1 MAYRALYRTWRPARF
16 ADVVGQEPIT
26 KVLTGE
32 IESGKIAHA
41 YLFSGPRGTGKTSLA
56 KIFARAVNCQSRQG
70 AEPCGECDACRATA
84 EDGSVDIVEI
94 DAASNNGV
102 DNVRDIR
109 DRVNLLPA
117 FCTYKVYIIDEV
129 HMLSKGAFNALLKT
143 LEEPPSHVIFI
154 LATTE
159 PHKLP
164 ATILSRCQR
173 FDFQRIPAAAI
184 QNRLTE
190 VARAE
195 GFVFENSALK
205 TIARAA
211 EGGMRDA
218 LSILDQC
225 AAYGDITAGSVTSA
239 LGSGD
244 TRLLYA
250 LAKSICEYDEKNALF
265 GLRALLDAGADTRA
279 LIKDLAD
286 IFRRMMWLAA
296 GADAEEDD
304 AELKSLAGSF
314 GKAACIRA
322 LNILIQKEYEMRQN
336 LRADIV
342 LETAVMALMAPEDDA
357 AAPDAARI
365 EKLEGRL
372 RTLEE
377 KLANGVLPV
386 QAAASPD
393 AAPQKKQPKAPVPHH
408 PNDEC
413 AGGSPEKKA
422 ARTANTAGVP
432 DAEADAIWKKAM
444 AMLRQESLDI
454 CPYAQRADRVQCV
467 GDLFEIKFGPDADT
481 AAEYLKTP
489 RVLESLEATLA
500 KAAGRPLSVSIMMS
514 RHTEP
519 ENTDIDLQ
527 EVFGDVKIEVI
538 QED

>member
-26 KVLTGE
+26 RVLSGE
-32 IESGKIAHA
+32 IENGKIAHA

-56 KIFARAVNCQSRQG
+56 KIFARAVNCQNRQG
-70 AEPCGECDACRATA
+70 AEACGECDACRATA
-84 EDGSVDIVEI
+84 EEGSVDIVEI

-102 DNVRDIR
+102 DNIRDIR

-117 FCTYKVYIIDEV
+117 FCKYKVYIIDEV

-143 LEEPPSHVIFI
+143 LEEPPAHVIFI

-173 FDFQRIPAAAI
+173 FDFQRISAAAI
-184 QNRLTE
+184 QGRLVD

-195 GFVFENSALK
+195 GFNYEDSALK
-205 TIARAA
+205 AIARAA

-225 AAYGDITAGSVTSA
+225 AAFGDITTVNVTAA

-244 TRLLYA
+244 MRLLYA
-250 LAKSICEYDEKNALF
+250 LADHIASYDERGALL

-286 IFRRMMWLAA
+286 IFRRMMWLSA
-296 GADAEEDD
+296 GADAEEDN
-304 AELKSLAGSF
+304 AELKSIAAKY
-314 GKAACIRA
+314 GKASSIRA

-342 LETAVMALMAPEDDA
+342 LETAVMALMAPEDDLD
-357 AAPDAARI
+357 APASTRI
-365 EKLEGRL
+365 EKLEARL

-377 KLANGVLPV
+377 RPV
-386 QAAASPD
+386 ASYVAPPSESPVIAAASKPKARVPQKA
-393 AAPQKKQPKAPVPHH
+393 AAPVSS
-408 PNDEC
+408 
-413 AGGSPEKKA
+413 GI
-422 ARTANTAGVP
+422 P
-432 DAEADAIWKKAM
+432 DKEADMIWKRVLGE
-444 AMLRQESLDI
+444 LRQSAGYICTYAEQAES
-454 CPYAQRADRVQCV
+454 VVCV
-467 GDLFEIKFGPDADT
+467 GDVFEIKFGGDSDMAADL
-481 AAEYLKTP
+481 LKSPKVQET
-489 RVLESLEATLA
+489 VSQVLA
-500 KAAGRPLSVSIMMS
+500 KEVGRPLSVKIVATHQSM
-514 RHTEP
+514 HTTNEGP
-519 ENTDIDLQ
+519 DISEIFGAEN
-527 EVFGDVKIEVI
+527 IEII

>member
-26 KVLTGE
+26 KVLSGE

-56 KIFARAVNCQSRQG
+56 KIFARAVNCKSRQG

-84 EDGSVDIVEI
+84 DEGSVDVVEI

-102 DNVRDIR
+102 DSVRDIR

-117 FCTYKVYIIDEV
+117 FCSYKVYIIDEV

-173 FDFQRIPAAAI
+173 FDFQRITVSVI
-184 QNRLTE
+184 KDRLAK

-195 GFVFENSALK
+195 GYAFEDNALRA
-205 TIARAA
+205 IARAA

-225 AAYGDITAGSVTSA
+225 TAYGDITMDAVTAA

-244 TRLLYA
+244 LQLLYSLSA
-250 LAKSICEYDEKNALF
+250 SISGYDEKGALEN
-265 GLRALLDAGADTRA
+265 LRALLDAGADTRA

-296 GADAEEDD
+296 GADDGDDDGDLKALAER
-304 AELKSLAGSF
+304 F

-357 AAPDAARI
+357 ASPPTARLD
-365 EKLEGRL
+365 KLEARL

-377 KLANGVLPV
+377 RPTATVVAADTEKTVPVRSVSVL
-386 QAAASPD
+386 S
-393 AAPQKKQPKAPVPHH
+393 
-408 PNDEC
+408 
-413 AGGSPEKKA
+413 KKA
-422 ARTANTAGVP
+422 APVRKPAGAL
-432 DAEADAIWKKAM
+432 DAQADELWKKVLG
-444 AMLRQESLDI
+444 MLRKEAPHVCL
-454 CPYAQRADRVQCV
+454 YAQQAKEVLCV
-467 GDLFEIKFGPDADT
+467 SDVFEIKFETEAET
-481 AAEYLKTP
+481 AADFLKHP
-489 RVLESLEATLA
+489 KVQESLEQMLSEVV
-500 KAAGRPLSVSIMMS
+500 GHPVSVSIIVAHHAQS
-514 RHTEP
+514 
-519 ENTDIDLQ
+519 ENTEMGIS
-527 EVFGDVKIEVI
+527 EIFGADNIEII

>member
-26 KVLTGE
+26 KVLAGE

-56 KIFARAVNCQSRQG
+56 KIFARAVNCQNRAG
-70 AEPCGECDACRATA
+70 AEACGDCSACRATA
-84 EDGSVDIVEI
+84 DEGSVDIVEI

-102 DNVRDIR
+102 DNIRDIR

-117 FCTYKVYIIDEV
+117 FCAYKVYIIDEV

-143 LEEPPSHVIFI
+143 LEEPPAHVIFI

-173 FDFQRIPAAAI
+173 FDFQRISAAAI
-184 QNRLTE
+184 QGRLMD

-195 GFVFENSALK
+195 GFVFEDSAMK
-205 TIARAA
+205 AIARAA

-225 AAYGDITAGSVTSA
+225 AAFGDITAATVTAA

-244 TRLLYA
+244 MRLLYA
-250 LAKSICEYDEKNALF
+250 LAARISEYDEKGALI

-304 AELKSLAGSF
+304 AELKILAGKF

-342 LETAVMALMAPEDDA
+342 LETAVMALMAPEDDMA
-357 AAPDAARI
+357 SPAAARI
-365 EKLEGRL
+365 EKLEARL
-372 RTLEE
+372 RALE
-377 KLANGVLPV
+377 ARPFTAAPA
-386 QAAASPD
+386 QADSPAPTAAAAPKSPAPRK
-393 AAPQKKQPKAPVPHH
+393 AAPA
-408 PNDEC
+408 
-413 AGGSPEKKA
+413 KA
-422 ARTANTAGVP
+422 AGISDT
-432 DAEADAIWKKAM
+432 EADMLWKKTLDK
-444 AMLRQESLDI
+444 LRSTSFHI
-454 CPYAQRADRVQCV
+454 CPYAQQAEGVACV
-467 GDLFEIKFGPDADT
+467 GDVFEIKFGADAET
-481 AAEYLKTP
+481 AADFLKHP
-489 RVLESLEATLA
+489 KAQETLA
-500 KAAGRPLSVSIMMS
+500 QTLAQEAGRTYNISVVVS
-514 RHTEP
+514 HTAGHQSAGT
-519 ENTDIDLQ
+519 NIADI
-527 EVFGDVKIEVI
+527 FGADNIEII

>member
-16 ADVVGQEPIT
+16 SDVVGQEPIT
-26 KVLTGE
+26 KVLAGE

-56 KIFARAVNCQSRQG
+56 KIFAYAVNCMARQG
-70 AEPCGECDACRATA
+70 AEPCGDCDACRATA
-84 EDGSVDIVEI
+84 DEGSVDIVEI

-102 DNVRDIR
+102 DSVRDIR

-143 LEEPPSHVIFI
+143 LEEPPPHVIFI

-173 FDFQRIPAAAI
+173 FDFQRIPAGVI
-184 QNRLTE
+184 KDRLAQ
-190 VARAE
+190 VAHAE
-195 GFVFENSALK
+195 GYDFDDNALRA
-205 TIARAA
+205 IARAA

-225 AAYGDITAGSVTSA
+225 AAYGRITMDAVTA
-239 LGSGD
+239 TLGSGD
-244 TRLLYA
+244 FQLLHA
-250 LAKSICEYDEKNALF
+250 LAACISAYDEKGALKS
-265 GLRALLDAGADTRA
+265 LRTLLDAGADTRA

-296 GADAEEDD
+296 GADAADD
-304 AELKSLAGSF
+304 DGELNTLAEQYGKS
-314 GKAACIRA
+314 ACIRA

-357 AAPDAARI
+357 SSPADARIDKLEARLRALEQRPPAAAPADQH
-365 EKLEGRL
+365 K
-372 RTLEE
+372 TT
-377 KLANGVLPV
+377 PV
-386 QAAASPD
+386 RPTS
-393 AAPQKKQPKAPVPHH
+393 AAP
-408 PNDEC
+408 
-413 AGGSPEKKA
+413 KKA
-422 ARTANTAGVP
+422 ASGKKASGAGEAQ
-432 DAEADAIWKKAM
+432 AESMWKKTLET
-444 AMLRQESLDI
+444 LRNDAAHVCLYAQQADEVLCVGDVFEIRFGTEAETAADFLKRPKIQESLE
-454 CPYAQRADRVQCV
+454 Q
-467 GDLFEIKFGPDADT
+467 
-481 AAEYLKTP
+481 
-489 RVLESLEATLA
+489 TLTQ
-500 KAAGRPLSVSIMMS
+500 AAGRPLTANITVAH
-514 RHTEP
+514 RAHA
-519 ENTDIDLQ
+519 ENTGNGIS
-527 EVFGDVKIEVI
+527 EIFGADNIEII